1 MRIFVTGGSGF
12 IGSHVLEQLSKR
24 HEVHAMAR
32 REASA
37 KVVRGYGATP
47 VTCDLDTVTPA
58 ALEGCD
64 AVIHCAAFV
73 GEWGTRADYWKGNVD
88 GTSRLLDV
96 AKQAGVKR
104 FLHVG
109 TEAALFDGQDLVDV
123 DETYPIPKRHR
134 FLYPETKAEAERRV
148 LAASAPG
155 FDALSIR
162 PRLVWGPRDATVL
175 PVVLKMA
182 KAGSFKWLD
191 GGRHRTSTTH
201 VRNLVHALS
210 LALEQGRG
218 GQAYFVADD
227 GTRTVREFLTALAA
241 TQGVSLEGAGSVPGW
256 LARPLAGA
264 VELPWRLLGLSGTP
278 PMTRFAV
285 TMMSASVTVRC
296 DKARTELGYAP
307 VLTFDEGLAQLRQGA
322 AATSTTAL

>member
-12 IGSHVLEQLSKR
+12 IGGHVLEQLSKQHDVR
-24 HEVHAMAR
+24 AMAR
-32 REASA
+32 SASSA
-37 KVVRGYGATP
+37 KVVQGFGATP
-47 VTCDLDTVTPA
+47 VTCDLDGVTPA

-88 GTSRLLDV
+88 GTTRMLDV

-109 TEAALFDGQDLVDV
+109 TEAALFDGQDLIDV

-175 PVVLKMA
+175 PVILKMA
-182 KAGSFKWLD
+182 KAGTFKWVD
-191 GGRHRTSTTH
+191 GGRHRSSTTH
-201 VRNLVHALS
+201 VLNLVHALS
-210 LALEQGRG
+210 LALEKGRG

-227 GTRTVREFLTALAA
+227 GTRTVREFLTALAQ
-241 TQGVSLEGAGSVPGW
+241 TQGVTLPDSAVPGW
-256 LARPLAGA
+256 LARALAGV
-264 VELPWRLLGLSGTP
+264 VELPWRVLGLSGAP

-296 DKARTELGYAP
+296 DKAKAELGYAP
-307 VLTFDEGLAQLRQGA
+307 VLTVDEGLAQLRA
-322 AATSTTAL
+322 PA